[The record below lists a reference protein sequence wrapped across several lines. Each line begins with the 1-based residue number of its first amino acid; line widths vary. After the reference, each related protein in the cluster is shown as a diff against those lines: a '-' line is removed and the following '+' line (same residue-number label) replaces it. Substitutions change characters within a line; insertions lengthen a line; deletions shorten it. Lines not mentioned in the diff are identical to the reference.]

1 MSAFSNSIAALTFLN
16 MSQIFSKVTNIHTLE
31 MAKEVI
37 FISFI
42 ALVLCFFAQVILS
55 VKFCSFLPTPLK
67 HPQKPT
73 DLSLEVLTFRQSLLP
88 SLRSRIKE
96 FVVEGRTAELHQAIH
111 SNLKDKWGRMNKKY
125 AAKYST
131 FLRNS

>member
-1 MSAFSNSIAALTFLN
+1 MSAFSNSIAAL
-16 MSQIFSKVTNIHTLE
+16 IFQNINVTNLFKRFFSINTLK

-42 ALVLCFFAQVILS
+42 ALVSGFFAQVILS
-55 VKFCSFLPTPLK
+55 VKICSCSPTSLK
-67 HPQKPT
+67 HPQKPR
-73 DLSLEVLTFRQSLLP
+73 DLPLDVLTFRQSLLP

-96 FVVEGRTAELHQAIH
+96 FIVEGRTAKLHQAIH
-111 SNLKDKWGRMNKKY
+111 SNLKDKWGRMNDNMLP
-125 AAKYST
+125 T